1 MRRSLLL
8 LLSSTATAFAISA
21 GAETYEAV
29 SPDEQVKITLDKSTN
44 GLPSW
49 SLAFKGETIIA
60 PSALGLRT
68 DLQGFG
74 SQGFVVVESR
84 TREVNQVYSIV
95 AGKAATASDHYR
107 ELTLSLREANGP
119 RRLDVVVRAYDTGAA
134 VRYVLPTQAEYG
146 EVGIYGERTEFAFPA
161 DYDCWGLNLGK
172 YHNAHEGEFDPVKA
186 SVIREHNLFDS
197 PLVCKTGS
205 GETTFA
211 LAESDVTHYPAS
223 YYTRKGDSGL
233 GVAVQLPPRLDADMI
248 KPYVARISA
257 ASEEFKTPW
266 RVVMLGDSPRD
277 LVASNLVAMLGA
289 SSKIADTSWI
299 KGGKSAWD
307 WWNGFNAPVA
317 NPGINTET
325 YKAYIDFAKS
335 MGLGYILIDEG
346 WYTGSSTRPKPG
358 SDVTKPIAAVDMPAI
373 LKYAKAN
380 GIGVMIWL
388 QWQQLDWQL
397 DEAFSTYE
405 RWGIAGVKIDFMDRS
420 DQQIVDYFHRVLSKA
435 AQHKLL
441 VDLHGAYAPNGL
453 VRTYPNYITQEGVLG
468 AEYNKWTTRITA
480 THNVTLPFTRMILG
494 PIDYTPGG
502 FANRTPQTFVI
513 HENRPQ
519 TQTTRGHG
527 VAMYVVY
534 DSPLVMVSDAP
545 QAYKK
550 TDGSWEDG
558 VDFIQK
564 VPVSWDETRVLQG
577 DIGQFIVTAR
587 RKGENWYIGAM
598 TNEEGRTV
606 RLPLDFLKEG
616 THQARLWQDGAT
628 PTQLVTSEAKT
639 DRTQALSLTLAP
651 SGGAAVILSPVKRG
665 KSNKTDK

>member
-1 MRRSLLL
+1 MHRSLLL
-8 LLSSTATAFAISA
+8 LLSLTATAVATSA

-29 SPDEQVKITLDKSTN
+29 SPDGQVKITLDKSTN

-49 SLAFKGETIIA
+49 SLAYKGQTIIA

-74 SQGFVVVESR
+74 NQGFVVTESR
-84 TREVNQVYSIV
+84 TREVNEVYSIV
-95 AGKAATASDHYR
+95 VGKAATAPDHYR

-134 VRYVLPTQAEYG
+134 VRYVLPAQAEYA

-161 DYDCWGLNLGK
+161 NYDCWGLNLGK

-186 SVIREHNLFDS
+186 SAIREHNLFDS

-211 LAESDVTHYPAS
+211 LAESDVTHFPAS

-248 KPYVARISA
+248 RPYVARISA
-257 ASEEFKTPW
+257 AKEDFKTPW
-266 RVVMLGDSPRD
+266 RVVMLGDSARD
-277 LVASNLVAMLGA
+277 LVASNLVATLA
-289 SSKIADTSWI
+289 APSKIADTSWI

-335 MGLGYILIDEG
+335 MGLDYILIDEG

-373 LKYAKAN
+373 LTYAKAN

-397 DEAFSTYE
+397 DEAFAAYE
-405 RWGIAGVKIDFMDRS
+405 KWGVAGVKIDFMDRS
-420 DQQIVDYFHRVLSKA
+420 DQEIVDYFHRVLSTA

-468 AEYNKWTTRITA
+468 AEYNKWTSRITA

-502 FANRTPQTFVI
+502 FVNRTTQTFVI

-598 TNEEGRTV
+598 TNEEGRTI

-616 THQARLWQDGAT
+616 AHQARLWQDGAT

-639 DRTQALSLTLAP
+639 DRTQSLSLTLAP
-651 SGGAAVILSPVKRG
+651 SGGATVILSPVKRA
-665 KSNKTDK
+665 KPNKTDK